1 MEKLVIPKFD
11 TEEQETEWWYQN
23 REGLAEEFELAR
35 RKGRLR
41 FGSNALRLARGEVVV
56 RVSPE
61 DAATI
66 LKLAAQSGQPEAAY
80 AGAILHE
87 ALQQRVKELQK

>member
-1 MEKLVIPKFD
+1 MEKLVIPKFN
-11 TEEQETEWWYQN
+11 TEAEEAEWWYQN
-23 REGLAEEFELAR
+23 RDALAEEFELAG
-35 RKGRLR
+35 RKGGLN
-41 FGSNALRLARGEVVV
+41 FGSNALRRAKGDVLV

-61 DAATI
+61 DAAAI
-66 LKLAAQSGQPEAAY
+66 QKRAAQNGQPEAAY